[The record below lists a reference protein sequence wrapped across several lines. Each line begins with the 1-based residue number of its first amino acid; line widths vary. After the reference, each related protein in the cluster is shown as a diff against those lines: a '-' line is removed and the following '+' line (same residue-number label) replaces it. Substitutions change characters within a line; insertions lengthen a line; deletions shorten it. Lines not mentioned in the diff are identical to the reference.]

1 MANRTKLTTRARAR
15 FLEMLR
21 ETPNVAG
28 AARAIGM
35 SRRGVYDAKE
45 RDPEFSAAWDDAVQA
60 ACDALVAE
68 AWRRGVEGVEELI
81 ISMGKVVRDK
91 RGKPMK
97 KRSYSDHL
105 LISLLKAHR
114 PEFRENIN
122 VTGTVTLE
130 LSGRLDAAIGRLEQP
145 VTVQDRALPAPT
157 VIDAEV
163 VPASGQVGNSSD

>member
-1 MANRTKLTTRARAR
+1 MANRTKLTPRARAR
-15 FLEMLR
+15 FLKVLR
-21 ETPNVAG
+21 TGANVSE
-28 AARAIGM
+28 AARRIGM
-35 SRRGVYDAKE
+35 RRQSVYEAKE
-45 RDPEFSAAWDDAVQA
+45 RDPEFSAAWDDAVQT

-68 AWRRGVEGVEELI
+68 AWRRGVEGVDELI
-81 ISMGKVVRDK
+81 ISMGKVVQDK

-130 LSGRLDAAIGRLEQP
+130 LSSRMDAAIRRVEQLEAER
-145 VTVQDRALPAPT
+145 DRALRVPM
-157 VIDAEV
+157 VIDAETLP
-163 VPASGQVGNSSD
+163 VPSSRDGD